1 MPDRTVQPMVVVPG
15 DAEFEGTLVL
25 PVPARIDGRVR
36 GRVLAESDVFVGE
49 GGFVGADLAGDRVVV
64 AGTVEGDVC
73 ARTSI
78 ELYAT
83 ARVLGGLT
91 APSLR
96 LAEGAVV
103 DGECRSGR
111 RAVSPSSNQAGGSA

>member
-1 MPDRTVQPMVVVPG
+1 MPERDARPTVVIPA

-25 PVPARIDGRVR
+25 PRPARIDGRVR
-36 GRVLAESDVFVGE
+36 GHVLAESDVWVGE
-49 GGFVGADLAGDRVVV
+49 SGFVGADLAADRIVV
-64 AGTVEGDVC
+64 AGTVEGDVH

-78 ELYAT
+78 ELHAT
-83 ARVLGGLT
+83 GRVRGGLT
-91 APSLR
+91 APTLR

-111 RAVSPSSNQAGGSA
+111 RAAEDPDSGRGSA

>member
-1 MPDRTVQPMVVVPG
+1 MPERDARPMVVIPA

-25 PVPARIDGRVR
+25 PRPARIDGRVR
-36 GRVLAESDVFVGE
+36 GRVLAESDVWVGE
-49 GGFVGADLAGDRVVV
+49 SGFVGADLAADRIVV
-64 AGTVEGDVC
+64 AGTVEGDVH

-78 ELYAT
+78 ELHAT
-83 ARVLGGLT
+83 GRVRGGLT

-111 RAVSPSSNQAGGSA
+111 RAAKVPDPERGSA